1 MDNYSRD
8 TSMFILCFCFVCLL
22 LHSFRPSNKAKN
34 HELVVITDVA
44 GNGNNQ

>member
-8 TSMFILCFCFVCLL
+8 ASMFILCFCFVCLL
-22 LHSFRPSNKAKN
+22 LHCICPSNKAEN

-44 GNGNNQ
+44 CIGNNQ